1 MKTSYSWDE
10 FKDIDWME
18 LMPIFLPIGIIMT
31 LLAAI
36 ALIDLFRHRHERDY
50 VLLWTLIIILL
61 SIIGPIVYF
70 IIGRR
75 GAGQR

>member
-36 ALIDLFRHRHERDY
+36 ALIDLFRHRNERNY